1 MPLIDVT
8 IYEDRLDQKSRDELI
23 TRLTDAAVAVFGE
36 DIREHTWVVLKGVPR
51 ERWGI
56 AGKPGA

>member
-8 IYEDRLDQKSRDELI
+8 LYEDRLDERTRTELI
-23 TRLTDAAVAVFGE
+23 ARLTDAAVDVFGE
-36 DIREHTWVVLKGVPR
+36 AVREQTWVVLSGVPR

>member
-8 IYEDRLDQKSRDELI
+8 IYEDRLDENTRGELI
-23 TRLTDAAVAVFGE
+23 ARLTEAAVSVYGE
-36 DIREHTWVVLKGVPR
+36 SIREHTWVVLKGVPR
-51 ERWGI
+51 ELWGI

>member
-8 IYEDRLDQKSRDELI
+8 LYADRLDGRTESELI
-23 TRLTDAAVAVFGE
+23 ARLTDAAAAVLGE
-36 DIREHTWVVLKGVPR
+36 NAREHTWVVLHPVPR

-56 AGKPGA
+56 AGKAGA